1 MTEYELIQKLYTL
14 NESELFYR
22 KYQEAKRS
30 DYEWNRFLHN
40 LNIAEL
46 RRKNII
52 VPEIRETMPPSMKD
66 EYFYSDN
73 ATGLALMKHNC
84 YSPKFEHFHT
94 FFEAFYV
101 YEGTCEHEINHRKSI
116 MTMGD
121 FCIIP
126 PGVNHSISVQDQS
139 IVIIMMMSSD
149 VMENVFKNPL
159 YVKDNI
165 LSNFFITNTR
175 YSIQGAYL
183 SCHTGNDKE
192 LKDLI
197 IQMMLES
204 TNKYVEYDAVLTA
217 YFSVFFGKLLRHYE
231 KTFEI
236 ANTSEKEEQR
246 YRFIA
251 YIQGNHTKVTLSDVA
266 AHFHY
271 SEGYTSRYIKE
282 TTGKTF
288 SEILQESRM
297 KHAVSLL
304 KSTVIPISEIAYL
317 VGYEN
322 SENFIRCFKKR
333 YEKTPSQYRKELIKD
348 YSF

>member
-14 NESELFYR
+14 NEAELFYKR
-22 KYQEAKRS
+22 YQEAKKS
-30 DYEWNRFLHN
+30 DYEWNRFLRN
-40 LNIAEL
+40 LNVEEL
-46 RRKNII
+46 RRKNFI
-52 VPEIRETMPPSMKD
+52 VPEIKETMPPGMKD
-66 EYFYSDN
+66 EFFYSDN
-73 ATGLALMKHNC
+73 AAGLTLMKHNC
-84 YSPKFEHFHT
+84 YSPKFEHYHT

-101 YEGTCEHEINHRKSI
+101 YDGTCEHEIHHRKSI
-116 MTMGD
+116 MKMGD

-126 PGVNHSISVQDQS
+126 PGVSHSISVQDQS
-139 IVIIMMMSSD
+139 IIIVMMLSSD

-159 YVKDNI
+159 YFKDNI
-165 LSNFFITNTR
+165 LSNFFISNMR
-175 YSIQGAYL
+175 YSSQGTCL
-183 SCHTGNDKE
+183 TCHTGNDKE

-204 TNKYVEYDAVLTA
+204 INKHVEYDAVLTA

-236 ANTSEKEEQR
+236 SSTSGKEEQGF
-246 YRFIA
+246 RFLT

-271 SEGYTSRYIKE
+271 SEEYTSRYIKA

-304 KSTVIPISEIAYL
+304 QSTVLPVSEIAYL

-322 SENFIRCFKKR
+322 SENFIRSFKKS
-333 YEKTPSQYRKELIKD
+333 YSTTPSQYRRELIKD
-348 YSF
+348 YAR